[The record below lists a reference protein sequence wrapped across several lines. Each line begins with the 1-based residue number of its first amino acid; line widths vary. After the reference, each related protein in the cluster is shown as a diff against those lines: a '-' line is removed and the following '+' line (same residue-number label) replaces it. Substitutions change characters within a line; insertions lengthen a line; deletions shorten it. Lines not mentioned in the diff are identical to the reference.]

1 MNGACEPESFRAQPG
16 GDSCACCIVADRHEY
31 PRFSLF
37 GHRED
42 AFGGACDFVAEKGF
56 AVQGPIV
63 VEQVR
68 DGRYRIAHLLAD
80 NRTLHGKPFFGY
92 KVAGATESILAM
104 PEKRKPWVLVS
115 IGDNAARARI
125 AAWLRAKGFRL

>member
-1 MNGACEPESFRAQPG
+1 MIRRPPRSTLFPYTTLFRSGIRMNGAREPESFRAQPC
-16 GDSCACCIVADRHEY
+16 GDACACCIVADRHEY

-68 DGRYRIAHLLAD
+68 D
-80 NRTLHGKPFFGY
+80 P
-92 KVAGATESILAM
+92 VAAVVLDGVDQD
-104 PEKRKPWVLVS
+104 RKSVV
-115 IGDNAARARI
+115 
-125 AAWLRAKGFRL
+125 

>member
-1 MNGACEPESFRAQPG
+1 MNGAREPESFRAQPC
-16 GDSCACCIVADRHEY
+16 GDACACCIVTDRHEY

-42 AFGGACDFVAEKGF
+42 TFGGACDFVAEKGF

-68 DGRYRIAHLLAD
+68 D
-80 NRTLHGKPFFGY
+80 P
-92 KVAGATESILAM
+92 VAAV
-104 PEKRKPWVLVS
+104 VLDGV
-115 IGDNAARARI
+115 DHDFCVPARSDEDDRGPLSHFAVR
-125 AAWLRAKGFRL
+125 RDCQ